1 MLILY
6 AWKFA
11 LIDLIFL
18 VIKLLFIFFVIK
30 RFNNYIKKES

>member
-18 VIKLLFIFFVIK
+18 VIKLLFIFFCNQTV
-30 RFNNYIKKES
+30 